1 MGAYERYREKID
13 AQMDEPL
20 ASVRLVHGM
29 AIRPE
34 PIKWLWGTWL
44 ARGKLHVLAGPPG
57 TGKTTIALALAAT
70 LTRGAFWPDGSKAS
84 PGTVLIWSGEDDP
97 TDTLAPRLLAM
108 GADMSRVY
116 FVGAVE
122 DGQDSVTFDPAKHS
136 ELLER
141 AITEIGGID
150 LLIVDPIVS
159 AVNGDSHKNAEV
171 RRGLQPLVDL
181 GIKMQA
187 AILGI
192 SHFSKGTSGRDPVE
206 RVTGSIAFGALARL
220 VFAAAKMPEN
230 DQDGGSRL
238 FCRSKSN
245 LGPDTGG
252 FRYDLKQIE
261 LDDHPGVYA
270 SSLMWGKAEEGSARE
285 LLNRAEAMPNDD
297 DGDDD
302 ETTPQVAWLKDLLA
316 TGPRPAK
323 EVMTEGKEAGFT
335 EKQIRTARERL
346 GIKPERHG
354 YGKDGKW
361 LWSLPEGTFHREG
374 IDDPESGKN
383 SIDALVAHDFE
394 RCSTL
399 KNGGTLGTFAEN
411 DDDRRMC

>member
-1 MGAYERYREKID
+1 MGAYERGAYERYREQVD

-20 ASVRLVHGM
+20 ASVRLVHGIN
-29 AIRPE
+29 IRPE
-34 PIKWLWGTWL
+34 PIDWLWGNWL

-57 TGKTTIALALAAT
+57 TVKTTIVLALAAT

-84 PGTVLIWSGEDDP
+84 PGTVLLWSGEDDP

-122 DGQDSVTFDPAKHS
+122 DGQDSVTFDPAKHA

-141 AITEIGGID
+141 EIAEIGGIS

-181 GIKMQA
+181 GIRMQA

-220 VFAAAKMPEN
+220 VFAAAKMPDN
-230 DQDGGSRL
+230 DQEGGSRL

-252 FRYDLKQIE
+252 FRYDLKQVE
-261 LDDHPGVYA
+261 LPNYPVVFA
-270 SSLMWGKAEEGSARE
+270 SALLWGKAEEGSARE

-297 DGDDD
+297 DGDED
-302 ETTPQVAWLKDLLA
+302 ETTPQEAWLFELL
-316 TGPRPAK
+316 TNGPKPAK
-323 EVMTEGKEAGFT
+323 EVIAEGKEAGFT

-346 GIKPERHG
+346 GITPAKHG
-354 YGKDGKW
+354 YQGAW
-361 LWSLPEGTFHREG
+361 SWSLPEGTFTPKEF
-374 IDDPESGKN
+374 K
-383 SIDALVAHDFE
+383 DAKDAHDSE
-394 RCSTL
+394 RCSTS
-399 KNGGTLGTFAEN
+399 KNEGTFGTFGSF
-411 DDDRRMC
+411 DDDAEDF

>member
-13 AQMDEPL
+13 AQLEPL
-20 ASVRLVHGM
+20 ASVHLVHGVN
-29 AIRPE
+29 IKPE
-34 PIKWLWGTWL
+34 PISWLWDNWL

-57 TGKTTIALALAAT
+57 TGKTTIGLALAAT

-84 PGTVLIWSGEDDP
+84 PGTVLLWSGEDDP

-116 FVGAVE
+116 FVGAVG
-122 DGQDSVTFDPAKHS
+122 DGQDAVTFDPAKHS

-141 AITEIGGID
+141 AIADIGGID
-150 LLIVDPIVS
+150 MLIVDPIVS
-159 AVNGDSHKNAEV
+159 AVNRDSHKNAEV

-220 VFAAAKMPEN
+220 VFAAAKMPDN
-230 DQDGGSRL
+230 DQEGGSRL

-252 FRYDLKQIE
+252 FRYDLKQVE
-261 LDDHPGVYA
+261 LPNYPGVFA
-270 SSLMWGKAEEGSARE
+270 SALLWGKAEEGSARE

-297 DGDDD
+297 DGDED
-302 ETTPQVAWLKDLLA
+302 ETTPQEAWLFELL
-316 TGPRPAK
+316 TNGPKPAK
-323 EVMTEGKEAGFT
+323 EVIAEGKEAGFT

-346 GIKPERHG
+346 GITPAKHG
-354 YGKDGKW
+354 YQGAW
-361 LWSLPEGTFHREG
+361 SWSLPEGTFTPKEF
-374 IDDPESGKN
+374 K
-383 SIDALVAHDFE
+383 DAKDAHDSE
-394 RCSTL
+394 RCSTS
-399 KNGGTLGTFAEN
+399 KNEGTFGTFGSF
-411 DDDRRMC
+411 DDDAEDF